1 MGAII
6 EHGYYSSLIGHYSA
20 GPANRGRKQVSMDDF
35 AKAIKEVGA
44 ERCFVSTDLGQALNP
59 TPAEGL
65 KDFIDQLS
73 RRGITAEQ
81 INWLT
86 RKNPARLLGLES
98 F

>member
-1 MGAII
+1 LI
-6 EHGYYSSLIGHYSA
+6 E
-20 GPANRGRKQVSMDDF
+20 
-35 AKAIKEVGA
+35 
-44 ERCFVSTDLGQALNP
+44 AL
-59 TPAEGL
+59 EGL